1 MDRSSQCRIKVE
13 SYYSEQP
20 GVDVNHALGR
30 EDPKLQALQP
40 TIRKVTKPQ
49 PETNWHKMLE
59 SVEDELGESRNFSL
73 VNQIEFKRTM
83 VVRKLLFLE
92 Y

>member
-30 EDPKLQALQP
+30 EDPKLQVLQP
-40 TIRKVTKPQ
+40 TIRKVTEPQ
-49 PETNWHKMLE
+49 PETN
-59 SVEDELGESRNFSL
+59 
-73 VNQIEFKRTM
+73 
-83 VVRKLLFLE
+83 
-92 Y
+92 